1 MRRLFQKI
9 CVEHHSFFRL
19 LSPEP
24 REKFRFPRFGSK
36 FRYSGRTQHQAQT
49 NTKAYREQ
57 KNNEMSPTSGG
68 EGGEYHPQTP
78 HSYHGT
84 NPQYHP
90 GSRGRGPS
98 GNSAGN
104 TPSAGLG
111 NNINNDSS
119 FANSSAPP
127 LPNTQPPPPASNSMG
142 VISDAPQTD
151 PASKENKRHTM
162 YNPIPSATTNGHGA
176 PTSGYS
182 PRGGFSSNTNGYG
195 THDDSANERF
205 YESPKPIAASS
216 NAPVSVD
223 DMDDGSNLPP
233 ENFGALVSSMIRS
246 SSKDNDNDPNAATSL
261 RMQTH
266 TTSHTKQDSE
276 RGTSTTQETTL
287 ASASISK
294 KVSSTSYSEEYSRR
308 ISSVSK
314 KSISKEDHSDE
325 DSENEDGDK
334 GDSKILAD
342 SSIPPPIS
350 KSVVA
355 AEKDPITEGEVVSSS
370 TITSRSRTVETTTYS
385 LEREGGDAEQHVEQ
399 KVTIQSDGDPID
411 HDEALAQAIQEATAM
426 NPDMTVEKIE
436 IHQTSAAPES

>member
-1 MRRLFQKI
+1 M
-9 CVEHHSFFRL
+9 EHHSFFRL

-49 NTKAYREQ
+49 NSKEYKVA
-57 KNNEMSPTSGG
+57 KNNEVSPTSGG

-90 GSRGRGPS
+90 RSRGLSGGDGGP
-98 GNSAGN
+98 NSAGN
-104 TPSAGLG
+104 TPSTGFG

-119 FANSSAPP
+119 LINSSAPP

-142 VISDAPQTD
+142 VISDAPQDNPDT
-151 PASKENKRHTM
+151 KENKRHTM
-162 YNPIPSATTNGHGA
+162 YNPIPSATTNGVA
-176 PTSGYS
+176 DRPKYS
-182 PRGGFSSNTNGYG
+182 PRGGMTSNTNGYG
-195 THDDSANERF
+195 GNDTEYGGTTRERF
-205 YESPKPIAASS
+205 YETPKPSAPSS
-216 NAPVSVD
+216 NVPVSVD
-223 DMDDGSNLPP
+223 DMDDGPELPP

-246 SSKDNDNDPNAATSL
+246 SSNDKDDTNGTGPTSL
-261 RMQTH
+261 RMQSH
-266 TTSHTKQDSE
+266 TTSHTKHDND
-276 RGTSTTQETTL
+276 RGLSTTQETTL
-287 ASASISK
+287 ASASISQQ
-294 KVSSTSYSEEYSRR
+294 VSSTSYSEEYSRR
-308 ISSVSK
+308 VSSVSK
-314 KSISKEDHSDE
+314 KSSSKDTHSDE
-325 DSENEDGDK
+325 DNENEEEDDK
-334 GDSKILAD
+334 EDIKVLAD
-342 SSIPPPIS
+342 SSIPPPTT
-350 KSVVA
+350 KSIVT

-385 LEREGGDAEQHVEQ
+385 LEREGTDAECHVEQ